1 MAAARPQ
8 IDPVEAS
15 RRQQALLLKIVR
27 MAFLVLFLTVTLL
40 YILRPGEGAGTHT
53 IYWPITLG
61 LAVSIALVVIL
72 IDIFTPRRKIGTLV
86 SVFVGLLAAMFAT
99 VALSAVIDLIVE
111 AYAIAEGAGDLV
123 AAVKVLLG
131 IALAYLG
138 ITTVLQTEDD
148 FRLVI
153 PYVEF
158 ARQIRGPRPLLLD
171 SSALID
177 ARIVDLCETGIV
189 QSALIVPEFVV
200 DELQRLADSRDKLKR
215 ARGRRGLEMI
225 RKLQRGTLDVSV
237 EPAPTAAGPVD
248 QMLVE
253 LASRMPA
260 TIVTTDVG
268 LGRVA
273 GIRGVEVLNINEVA
287 GALKPSLVPG
297 EKLDIRL
304 VKPGEQPGQG
314 VGYLDDGTMV
324 IAEDGAP
331 HVGEEVTLT
340 VRTALQTSA
349 GRLIFGRVDDRDEA
363 PAEPAAEAGADA
375 PADAPAAAQTTPDT
389 PAGDA
394 PDTPDEASPEPPEPV
409 RSGPPA
415 PTGPPAHRPAR
426 ARTGRNPRR

>member
-1 MAAARPQ
+1 MAAKPQ

-27 MAFLVLFLTVTLL
+27 MAFMVLFLTVTLL
-40 YILRPGEGAGTHT
+40 YILRPGEGAGTQT
-53 IYWPITLG
+53 LYWPITLG
-61 LAVSIALVVIL
+61 IAVGIAMVVIL

-86 SVFVGLLAAMFAT
+86 SVFVGLLAAMLLAL
-99 VALSAVIDLIVE
+99 ALSMVIDLIVE
-111 AYAIAEGAGDLV
+111 AYGIAEGGGELV
-123 AAVKVLLG
+123 AAIKVLLG

-158 ARQIRGPRPLLLD
+158 AKQIRGPRPLLLD

-177 ARIVDLCETGIV
+177 ARIVDLCETGVV
-189 QSALIVPEFVV
+189 QSSIIVPEFVV

-225 RKLQRGTLDVSV
+225 RRLQRGTLDVSV
-237 EPAPTAAGPVD
+237 EPAPLAAGPVD

-253 LASRMPA
+253 LADRMPA

-268 LGRVA
+268 LSRVA
-273 GIRGVEVLNINEVA
+273 GIRGVEILNINEVA
-287 GALKPSLVPG
+287 NALKPSLVPG
-297 EKLDIRL
+297 EKLTIRL
-304 VKPGEQPGQG
+304 MKAGEQAGQG

-324 IAEDGAP
+324 IAEDGGE
-331 HVGEEVTLT
+331 HIGEEVTLT
-340 VRTALQTSA
+340 VRSALQTSA
-349 GRLIFGRVDDRDEA
+349 GRLIFGRLEDGAAGESAGPAGAADERQA
-363 PAEPAAEAGADA
+363 APGASSEPAEPPPERSEQQPAPGPA
-375 PADAPAAAQTTPDT
+375 PAPPGAGPARR
-389 PAGDA
+389 G
-394 PDTPDEASPEPPEPV
+394 
-409 RSGPPA
+409 
-415 PTGPPAHRPAR
+415 AR